1 MSGRRKKFREEGE
14 REGKER
20 ERKREGGRKERE
32 EGEGGRRGGKR
43 EEKGEN
49 GQMRK
54 EIEGLCATVNIS
66 ALVSLLLF
74 GNAMHTT
81 LSKSTLKCGH
91 FAIL

>member
-1 MSGRRKKFREEGE
+1 MEGGRSL
-14 REGKER
+14 
-20 ERKREGGRKERE
+20 ERKGRGRGRKERE
-32 EGEGGRRGGKR
+32 REKAGGRRGRKER

-54 EIEGLCATVNIS
+54 GIEGLCATVNWCTGIITIM
-66 ALVSLLLF
+66 F

-91 FAIL
+91 FVIL